1 VNLCINAIDAMP
13 GGGTVTLRT
22 TVADPHWVEVAV
34 EDDGAG
40 MDPDVLAHVMEPFYT
55 TKEVGKGT
63 GLGLSMTY
71 GVITAHGGTIDIVS
85 QPGQGTTVK
94 LRLPRIPAP

>member
-1 VNLCINAIDAMP
+1 
-13 GGGTVTLRT
+13 
-22 TVADPHWVEVAV
+22 
-34 EDDGAG
+34 
-40 MDPDVLAHVMEPFYT
+40 
-55 TKEVGKGT
+55 
-63 GLGLSMTY
+63 MTY